1 MKAMVL
7 SFQGAGKKA
16 FLTASLLVVLSAFV
30 LSTMV
35 FIADRYAVVADGI
48 LDDPQTEERDV
59 IDISE
64 ENLPE
69 YFKAIET
76 IEKATILAPLN
87 SAYPRTLK
95 DLYSR
100 INVWQETMQSIGVAP
115 PEDQSLIGE
124 HRDAVIRNAKKA
136 VTTDPANADN
146 LLALGQV
153 YASADMREA
162 VLEQLI
168 KAINSYPIN
177 GAIRYAAAMQMLM
190 MGMKI
195 EAQEQARLLARTDDS
210 YRVDDDDPRSLL
222 MRERRPPGYV
232 ASLAKSY
239 LYKAMEIMWRASSRD
254 QKAVLAI
261 VPDNIDAREVARL
274 FFEQKGID
282 FDQVNGRRTSGI
294 LGADN
299 EQRIV

>member
-1 MKAMVL
+1 MNAMVL
-7 SFQGAGKKA
+7 SFQGAGKKV

-64 ENLPE
+64 ESLPE

-95 DLYSR
+95 ELYSR

-136 VTTDPANADN
+136 VTTDPANADY

-162 VLEQLI
+162 ALEQLI

-177 GAIRYAAAMQMLM
+177 EPIRYAASMPMMM
-190 MGMKI
+190 MGMQ
-195 EAQEQARLLARTDDS
+195 EQALEQARLLAGTDDS
-210 YRVDDDDPRSLL
+210 YRLPDDEQASS
-222 MRERRPPGYV
+222 MIRERRPPGYEARLV
-232 ASLAKSY
+232 NSY
-239 LYKAMEIMWRASSRD
+239 LYKAMEITWRISTKD
-254 QKAVLAI
+254 PKAILEI
-261 VPDNIDAREVARL
+261 VPENEDAQETARM
-274 FFEQKGID
+274 FFMHKGI
-282 FDQVNGRRTSGI
+282 
-294 LGADN
+294 
-299 EQRIV
+299 EK